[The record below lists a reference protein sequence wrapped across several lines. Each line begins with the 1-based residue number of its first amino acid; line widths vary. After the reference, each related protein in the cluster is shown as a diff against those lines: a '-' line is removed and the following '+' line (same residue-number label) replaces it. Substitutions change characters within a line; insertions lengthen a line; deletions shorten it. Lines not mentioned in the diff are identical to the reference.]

1 MALGKKDWEQLDRRF
16 EAQNKTILKQL
27 IPQIKTAV
35 SLVITTELSQQEEKY
50 EKKLEEFKSEFF
62 DRVDPILKEVVASR
76 EERTIMAHY
85 ITELRGRVEKI
96 EKHLNMAQ

>member
-85 ITELRGRVEKI
+85 ITELRERVEKI
-96 EKHLNMAQ
+96 EKQLGIAV